1 MKTEQIQRT
10 RGTFYIVK
18 VKNDFKQKSKSILAG
33 EVEMTRLNYR
43 LWDVTKSNMAFEVY
57 KFNRIV
63 TLLVGL
69 I

>member
-33 EVEMTRLNYR
+33 EVEITRLNYR
-43 LWDVTKSNMAFEVY
+43 L
-57 KFNRIV
+57 KFFSKDDRRKRKNIPR
-63 TLLVGL
+63 TLSAAH
-69 I
+69 IFD